1 MYLGYQKGKIKFY
14 TDKKLDKVLYNI
26 DKFVKTNDEYVLDGD
41 EYVLYDDEYKA
52 KELKAAKE
60 EKYQQALQG
69 AKDFINNGALFRYD
83 DNNTIEA
90 TDGNIGK
97 LTAYAMALQTGAFE
111 TVTWTSKEDN
121 VLTLNKDE
129 VQTILTGLGAVQ
141 ADIWN
146 NQFITYK
153 TSIENAQSLDE
164 LKAIEI
170 EYKNIEIPIEEPT
183 EEPTEEQATEEPT
196 EELSGKSTEGTS
208 ETPTESEVE

>member
-164 LKAIEI
+164 LKTIEI
-170 EYKNIEIPIEEPT
+170 EYKNIEIPEEEPT
-183 EEPTEEQATEEPT
+183 EEPEI
-196 EELSGKSTEGTS
+196 
-208 ETPTESEVE
+208 

>member
-60 EKYQQALQG
+60 EKYQQALKG
-69 AKDFINNGALFRYD
+69 ANDFIDNGALFRYD

-111 TVTWTSKEDN
+111 TVIWTSKEDN

-164 LKAIEI
+164 LKTIEI
-170 EYKNIEIPIEEPT
+170 EYKNIEIPEEP
-183 EEPTEEQATEEPT
+183 TEEPT

-208 ETPTESEVE
+208 DNTNLFVGKNLIER

>member
-1 MYLGYQKGKIKFY
+1 MYLGYQNDKIKFY
-14 TDKKLDKVLYNI
+14 TQTPLDPVLYNLDKVEE
-26 DKFVKTNDEYVLDGD
+26 THDEYVLDGD
-41 EYVLYDDEYKA
+41 EYVLNDAEYKA

-146 NQFITYK
+146 NQFIAYK

-164 LKAIEI
+164 LKTIEI
-170 EYKNIEIPIEEPT
+170 EYKNIEIPEEEPT

-196 EELSGKSTEGTS
+196 E
-208 ETPTESEVE
+208 SEVE